1 MSNTDSRTVETMKTK
16 VQELCKNED
25 FLKKLFECEEPED
38 ARDFFKKN
46 GIELTLE
53 EVKIL
58 AVLLNLRA
66 QDKITDEDLA
76 KLERGEIPECMLAD
90 VNGGLSEVAQS
101 FADWGES
108 ILVGGVFGAASGAAI
123 GACAGGVGAIPGA
136 LIGVM
141 GGVASGFFKGML
153 TSIIKLKW

>member
-1 MSNTDSRTVETMKTK
+1 MKLEAIFDTDNKAVETLKAK

-38 ARDFFKKN
+38 AQDYFKEN

-53 EVKIL
+53 EVKVL

-76 KLERGEIPECMLAD
+76 KLERGEIP
-90 VNGGLSEVAQS
+90 
-101 FADWGES
+101 
-108 ILVGGVFGAASGAAI
+108 GAFISA
-123 GACAGGVGAIPGA
+123 
-136 LIGVM
+136 M
-141 GGVASGFFKGML
+141 GGAASGFFKGML

>member
-1 MSNTDSRTVETMKTK
+1 MNNTDNKAVETLKAK

-25 FLKKLFECEEPED
+25 FLKELFECEEPED

-53 EVKIL
+53 EVKVL

-76 KLERGEIPECMLAD
+76 KLEKGEIPEVMMAD
-90 VNGGLSEVAQS
+90 VNGGVSEVAQS
-101 FADWGES
+101 FIDWGVA
-108 ILVGGVFGAASGAAI
+108 IAGGAAMGAASGAI
-123 GACAGGVGAIPGA
+123 FGGVGAGPGA
-136 LIGVM
+136 ICGAIG
-141 GGVASGFFKGML
+141 GFCKGMVC
-153 TSIIKLKW
+153 SIVNLKW